1 MQRVRLG
8 QCYLVT
14 YRVTG
19 IVDQW
24 AEGNVRPTVLSKN
37 FGVKETECAVR
48 RRRGYIVKETRF
60 TGSKSPGSK
69 IRMGQYVLCQRD
81 MMFSVKV
88 TRCIVPQ
95 SCSFKKT
102 VST

>member
-24 AEGNVRPTVLSKN
+24 VEGNVRPTVLSKN

-48 RRRGYIVKETRF
+48 RRRGYIVKET
-60 TGSKSPGSK
+60 SL
-69 IRMGQYVLCQRD
+69 QAQRVQV
-81 MMFSVKV
+81 VKYEWDNMYCAKE
-88 TRCIVPQ
+88 T
-95 SCSFKKT
+95 
-102 VST
+102 